1 MKQKL
6 LQGLHEIRTKTKKR
20 NFTQTLELQIKLKDH
35 NNIIVQN
42 VILPYKVRLKLIN
55 ICFFA
60 NYKHSQEAN
69 ELGIMSIRE
78 DNLKNLKNDK
88 ILLKNLMSIYDVFF
102 CSDTIIKKLPRLIGP
117 ELYKKGKYPEVI
129 HTDDNIQEKIN
140 IEERKVKWKFKSNN
154 TQNIAV
160 GNESLT
166 DKQLMENILCALYSL
181 QDKIDTAYIKY
192 TMGPSVKII

>member
-1 MKQKL
+1 MKGRL
-6 LQGLHEIRTKTKKR
+6 LHGLHEIRTNTKKR

-42 VILPYKVRLKLIN
+42 VILPYKIRLKSIN
-55 ICFFA
+55 ICFFT
-60 NYKHSQEAN
+60 NYKHENIAN

-78 DNLKNLKNDK
+78 DNIKNLKNDK
-88 ILLKNLMSIYDVFF
+88 ILLKNLISTYDIFF

-129 HTDDNIQEKIN
+129 HTDDNIPEKIN

-166 DKQLMENILCALYSL
+166 DDQLMENILCALYSL
-181 QDKIDTAYIKY
+181 QDKVETAYIKY

>member
-6 LQGLHEIRTKTKKR
+6 LQELQEIRTRTKGR

-35 NNIIVQN
+35 NNIIVKN
-42 VILPYKVRLKLIN
+42 VILPYKIRLKSIN

-60 NYKHSQEAN
+60 NYKHTQEAN
-69 ELGIMSIRE
+69 ELGIMNIRE

-88 ILLKNLMSIYDVFF
+88 ILLKNLISTYDIFF

-129 HTDDNIQEKIN
+129 HNDDNIQDKIN
-140 IEERKVKWKFKSNN
+140 IEERKVRWKFKSNN

-166 DKQLMENILCALYSL
+166 EQQLMENILSALYSL

>member
-1 MKQKL
+1 M
-6 LQGLHEIRTKTKKR
+6 
-20 NFTQTLELQIKLKDH
+20 
-35 NNIIVQN
+35 
-42 VILPYKVRLKLIN
+42 
-55 ICFFA
+55 
-60 NYKHSQEAN
+60 
-69 ELGIMSIRE
+69 
-78 DNLKNLKNDK
+78 LKNL
-88 ILLKNLMSIYDVFF
+88 ISTYDTFF

-129 HTDDNIQEKIN
+129 HNDDNIQDKIN

-181 QDKIDTAYIKY
+181 QDKIETAYVKY
-192 TMGPSVKII
+192 TMGPCVKII

>member
-42 VILPYKVRLKLIN
+42 VILPYKIRLKSIN
-55 ICFFA
+55 ICFFVD
-60 NYKHSQEAN
+60 YKHTQEAN

-78 DNLKNLKNDK
+78 DNLKHLKNDK
-88 ILLKNLMSIYDVFF
+88 ILLKNLISTYDTFF

-129 HTDDNIQEKIN
+129 YNGDNIQDKIN

-166 DKQLMENILCALYSL
+166 EQQLMENILCALYSL
-181 QDKIDTAYIKY
+181 QDKIETAYIKY